1 MTNNTLLPY
10 VEEYKTLVA
19 ARKNK
24 REFKELALWETNTKQ
39 EPILVTVPDYWPLSE
54 VLKTVGTIHG
64 KNYIKNNIFNIK
76 SIIRA
81 NTPKKAHTED
91 SFVDNHIITKMN
103 GTEQEIEL
111 SQYACWALMKEI
123 GKNTP
128 TVFQQEYFLN
138 PDAKLYDICKTMYN
152 PARLYLRNQV
162 KKLTK
167 KLHGIFGGFIAHGTP
182 KQYKAKHYAEL
193 NSFIA
198 RCLYG
203 HIYTSVQNAK
213 ASNNIPAEASLYDY
227 MSYELL
233 NAYCTALKN
242 IINTWDSMPAP
253 KTREKFYGLV
263 YNEIS
268 TARTSFNSGRP
279 EQNFVH
285 DAISQIQRAQ
295 AQRELAFAQQHIN
308 TRLR

>member
-1 MTNNTLLPY
+1 MTQNTLLPY
-10 VEEYKTLVA
+10 TEEYNTLVA

-24 REFKELALWETNTKQ
+24 REFKELTLWDIGQQ
-39 EPILVTVPDYWPLSE
+39 EPVYVTTADYWPLGE
-54 VLKTVGTIHG
+54 VLKTIGATYG
-64 KNYIKNNIFNIK
+64 KNHIRNNIFNID

-81 NTPKKAHTED
+81 NTPKQVRPENP
-91 SFVDNHIITKMN
+91 FIDNHIVIKTTGTK
-103 GTEQEIEL
+103 QEIEL

-123 GKNTP
+123 GKNTS

-152 PARLYLRNQV
+152 PARAYLRGQV

-182 KQYKAKHYAEL
+182 TQYKAKHHAEL

-203 HIYTSVQNAK
+203 HIYTSVQDAK
-213 ASNNIPAEASLYDY
+213 ASNKIPAEASLYDY
-227 MSYELL
+227 MNYELL
-233 NAYCTALKN
+233 NAYCAALRN

-263 YNEIS
+263 YNEMV
-268 TARTSFNSGRP
+268 TARTLFDSGRP

-285 DAISQIQRAQ
+285 DTISQIQRAQ